1 MIIFKIQK
9 KLLVSKLKQLK
20 IFVKGSDRL
29 NFKLKVFIRKGKAV
43 FTIIGS
49 EITIEI
55 EHEGFGS
62 FEMYFLDFYDA
73 VNSTLFSLYDDISFI
88 VEPKMIQIGSRKLSL
103 INANFSTHKQKTT
116 SEAPLG
122 FLNYVEENNLFT
134 PIKQLEFCLKSDEY
148 SQFPINQIHL
158 DTHKAYL
165 ILKKYNISDIELSQL
180 VQSKLKLI

>member
-103 INANFSTHKQKTT
+103 INANFSAHKQKTT

-122 FLNYVEENNLFT
+122 FLNFVEENNLFK
-134 PIKQLEFCLKSDEY
+134 PIQPNFFCLKSDLKTEFT
-148 SQFPINQIHL
+148 SNQFQL

-165 ILKKYNISDIELSQL
+165 LLKKYDISELEITNL
-180 VQSKLKLI
+180 VRSKLSTI

>member
-1 MIIFKIQK
+1 MIIFKIEK
-9 KLLVSKLKQLK
+9 KLLQTKLKQLK
-20 IFVKGSDRL
+20 IFVKGVDRL
-29 NFKLKVFIRKGKAV
+29 NYKLSVYIRKGKAI
-43 FTIIGS
+43 FTITGS
-49 EITIEI
+49 EVTLDI

-62 FEMYFLDFYDA
+62 FEMYFMDFFDA
-73 VNSTLFSLYDDISFI
+73 INSTTFSNFEPIHFI
-88 VEPKMIQIGSRKLSL
+88 VEPKMIQIGNRKLSL
-103 INANFSTHKQKTT
+103 TSSNFSAKTQKKVV
-116 SEAPLG
+116 EAPLG

-165 ILKKYNISDIELSQL
+165 ILKKYNISDLELSQL

>member
-73 VNSTLFSLYDDISFI
+73 VNSKSFSLFEDINFI
-88 VEPKMIQIGSRKLSL
+88 VEPKMIQIGPRKLSL
-103 INANFSTHKQKTT
+103 TSSNFSAKAQKKVV
-116 SEAPLG
+116 EAPLG

-134 PIKQLEFCLKSDEY
+134 PIKQLEFCLKSDKY
-148 SQFPINQIHL
+148 SQFPINQIQL

-180 VQSKLKLI
+180 VQSKIKLI

>member
-73 VNSTLFSLYDDISFI
+73 VNSTLFSLYEDINFI

-103 INANFSTHKQKTT
+103 INANFSAHKQKTT